1 MAKSNICTYLAVASC
16 LWGLAAPFWLS
27 NAYAA
32 ECIRKTAGFY
42 LEDMNASGPHNLRT
56 LQNLPGSLTGLPGNA
71 GRGRDVFINA
81 LKGGCASCHQ
91 LRTLPP
97 AIAQGSVGP
106 ALDGAGA
113 KYSDGQLRQILLEP
127 GSYFPETIMPA
138 YYRTG
143 AAAESVLTAAEVED
157 LLAYLGTLK

>member
-16 LWGLAAPFWLS
+16 LWELAAPFSLS

-32 ECIRKTAGFY
+32 ECTRKTAGFY
-42 LEDMNASGPHNLRT
+42 LEDMNVSGPHNLRA

-71 GRGRDVFINA
+71 VRGRDVFINA
-81 LKGGCASCHQ
+81 LKGGCVSCHR

-97 AIAQGSVGP
+97 AIAQGNVGP

-113 KYSDGQLRQILLEP
+113 KYSDRQLRQVLLEP

-138 YYRTG
+138 YYRAG
-143 AAAESVLTAAEVED
+143 AAAESALTAAEVED
-157 LLAYLGTLK
+157 LLAFLGTLK